1 MKRLP
6 ILFTIILAFI
16 LYSCGKEADDM
27 KKAFESMEKIADA
40 GKNIEAES
48 KLADVRKKER
58 ISRGD
63 TLAMPYQEL
72 QKFLP
77 ASISGYT
84 AEEPEGTSF
93 NMPPMSYSQAVC
105 KYVAPGTNGGDNYV
119 TVTLLDYNQAGDMY
133 VGLTALWQIGFST
146 ETKDRMEKT
155 FSPGF
160 DNVSGYESLDKNNK
174 RATVNYGIAW
184 RFFLTVEA
192 GNQTSTDFVKSVANS
207 IDIKKLSGM

>member
-1 MKRLP
+1 MKRLTL
-6 ILFTIILAFI
+6 LFTIILAFI
-16 LYSCGKEADDM
+16 LYSCGEKANEMKEAF
-27 KKAFESMEKIADA
+27 KSMEKIAEA
-40 GKNIEAES
+40 GKNMEAET

-77 ASISGYT
+77 ASISGYK
-84 AEEPEGTSF
+84 AEEAEGTSF
-93 NMPPMSYSQAVC
+93 NMPPMSYSQASC
-105 KYVAPGTNGGDNYV
+105 KYVAPGTDGGENYV
-119 TVTLLDYNQAGDMY
+119 TVTILDYNQAGDMY
-133 VGLTALWQIGFST
+133 VGLTTLWQMGFAS
-146 ETKDRMEKT
+146 ETKDRKEMT
-155 FSPGF
+155 FNTGY
-160 DNVSGYESLDKNNK
+160 DNVSGYEVLDKNNK

-192 GNQTSTDFVKSVANS
+192 SNQTSTDFVKSVANT

>member
-6 ILFTIILAFI
+6 ILITIILAFI

-27 KKAFESMEKIADA
+27 KKAFDSMEKIAEA

-48 KLADVRKKER
+48 KLAEVRKKER
-58 ISRGD
+58 IARGD

-77 ASISGYT
+77 ASVSGYT
-84 AEEPEGTSF
+84 AESPEGTSF
-93 NMPPMSYSQAVC
+93 NMPPMSYSQAKC
-105 KYVAPGTNGGDNYV
+105 KYVAAGTDNYV
-119 TVTLLDYNQAGDMY
+119 TVELLDYNQAGDMY

-146 ETKDRMEKT
+146 ETKDRKEMT
-155 FSPGF
+155 FNTGY
-160 DNVSGYESLDKNNK
+160 DNVAGYEVLDKNNK
-174 RATVNYGIAW
+174 RATVNYGIGW

-192 GNQTSTDFVKSVANS
+192 NNQSSTDFVKSVANS
-207 IDIKKLSGM
+207 LDIKKLSGM